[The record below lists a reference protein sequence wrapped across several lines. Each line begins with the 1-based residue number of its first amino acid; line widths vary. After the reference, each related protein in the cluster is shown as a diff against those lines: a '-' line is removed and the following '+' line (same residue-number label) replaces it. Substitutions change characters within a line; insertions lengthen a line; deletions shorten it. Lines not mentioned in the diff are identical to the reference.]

1 MTKLGPKDP
10 KQAEGDELLR
20 DEDTGVDDPPGA
32 PDDDGDDGDAL
43 PEIPRGDTP
52 VDNGPL
58 PQTPATLAIARMSER
73 LLSRTVGMNAYQ
85 KGRGYARRGHV
96 LEASI
101 DGWAALGRVHG
112 RAAEPYVVRVDVS
125 ELGTFTS
132 ACTCPAWRGPERHC
146 KHVAALLVSLRD
158 RMKPMREAAMQQALQ
173 VAQAAQSHARDD
185 GGDRR
190 KGKAAPARR
199 AHRGDG
205 EHTREVVVL
214 DRGGARTMGSTSSAL
229 SSLPLQA
236 GAVVSGESRMN
247 WQVWLP
253 PSDPRRAPEFEYRL
267 QLRPM
272 AIAVTAFNA
281 EARAAM
287 TPDAALEALGPSA
300 SPHRSILRVLSRNAR
315 GARQAAV
322 ELRGEDAAELLTLLR
337 GRRVLIEPTLMELRF
352 VDDPLIPRM
361 ELESAG
367 ALGVRAKVVFE
378 RKSDGRKFSGA
389 QGLWF
394 EGTPTWQVDTVQGVA
409 RTVADSVTPAW
420 LERLSRAPMIV
431 HPMDDLGRLLGEI
444 VPKVALALGTD
455 LPDLS
460 TVATLID
467 LTPTFML
474 RAEGDL
480 SKVRATLRACYGD
493 VELDVPPADLPPP
506 LAIIPPKKGSE
517 EEDFA
522 KPRVIRRDIGAE
534 RMAADRLFELGLGLP
549 EEHSGWFEASG
560 DKAVSFWMEGVGS
573 LPDDWDRFIPDDLMH
588 VQVRDTPITPRA
600 RVGSGV
606 DWLSLDVEFVSEG
619 SKVNEEDLRRALLE
633 GRRLVRLEDGT
644 FAPVSREQVDEVL
657 TRMAEIFAQGRQH
670 IPLSQ
675 AGRMQDL
682 LRLLPG
688 ARIEP
693 AAKELLARLA
703 DHGSMEQITPPK
715 SLHATMRPYQ
725 AEGFSWLVFLHR
737 AKTGGV
743 LADDMGLGKTLQTL
757 ALLAWLK
764 EDHLRALEAA
774 APAEAEAEVAKAT
787 KVKKVTRKKAAE
799 PEPEPEPAK
808 AVKVKKVTKKKVAE
822 EEPAPAKLVA
832 EAPAAKAE
840 APAKVEVPAAQPPKR
855 APLTLVV
862 APTSVVT
869 NWLREVTRFA
879 PSLRAVAWTGPDR
892 EKRLHELDTADVVI
906 TSYALLRRDEE
917 FLQRYEFAYAILD
930 EAQNIKNPLSATAK
944 AAKRLRSQRRLALTG
959 TPIENRLSE
968 IWSIYDF
975 LSPGMLGDLTTF
987 EERYARPIDRG
998 DVEAIRRLRG
1008 VIRPLVLRRTK
1019 VEVAKDLPERIV
1031 VEREVELPAAQRAL
1045 YQQVLDQVRSNVFG
1059 EIDRVGI
1066 GKSQIMILAGL
1077 TRLRQAACDPRL
1089 LKIPGDFKDDDA
1101 GKLDALREILQEAIQ
1116 SGHRTLVFSQ
1126 FVEMLS
1132 LIRKALERDG
1142 VAYEYLDGSTKDRQ
1156 DKVDH
1161 FNRNENVPVFLISL
1175 KAGGAGLNLTGADTV
1190 VHFDPWWNPAVE
1202 DQATDRAHRIGQTR
1216 VVTAYR
1222 LIARSTIEEKIM
1234 QLGAKKRELV
1244 SNVLG
1249 SDENVSLKGLTRA
1262 DVEMLF
1268 ADEGSAS
1275 E

>member
-1 MTKLGPKDP
+1 MTNLGPKDP
-10 KQAEGDELLR
+10 KQEEGDELTR
-20 DEDTGVDDPPGA
+20 DDDFGLDEPPES

-43 PEIPRGDTP
+43 PEIPRGDEP
-52 VDNGPL
+52 QDGGVL

-96 LEASI
+96 LESSI
-101 DGWAALGRVHG
+101 DGWAASGRVHG
-112 RAAEPYVVRVDVS
+112 RAAEPYEVRVDVS

-146 KHVAALLVSLRD
+146 KHVAALLVALRD
-158 RMKPMREAAMQQALQ
+158 RMKPLREAAMQQAAQ
-173 VAQAAQSHARDD
+173 VAQAQHTREEA
-185 GGDRR
+185 DRR
-190 KGKAAPARR
+190 KVKGRR
-199 AHRGDG
+199 PHRGES
-205 EHTREVVVL
+205 EHPREVVVL
-214 DRGGARTMGSTSSAL
+214 DRSGSRLVGSVTPAVST
-229 SSLPLQA
+229 LPTA
-236 GAVVSGESRMN
+236 PGTVVSGESRMN

-253 PSDPRRAPEFEYRL
+253 PTDPRRAPEFEYRL

-281 EARAAM
+281 ESRTAM
-287 TPDAALEALGPSA
+287 TPDAALEALGPSM

-352 VDDPLIPRM
+352 VDDPLIPKM

-367 ALGVRAKVVFE
+367 ASSVRAKVVFE
-378 RKSDGRKFSGA
+378 RKSDGRKYSGG

-394 EGTPTWQVDTVQGVA
+394 EGTPTWQVDTVQGTA

-420 LERLSRAPMIV
+420 LERLSRAPMIL
-431 HPMDDLGRLLGEI
+431 HPVEDLGRLLGEI
-444 VPKVALALGTD
+444 VPKVALALGTE

-460 TVATLID
+460 TVATLVDI
-467 LTPTFML
+467 TPTFML

-506 LAIIPPKKGSE
+506 LAIIPPPKTVT
-517 EEDFA
+517 EDEGWA

-588 VQVRDTPITPRA
+588 VQVRDTPVTPRA

-657 TRMAEIFAQGRQH
+657 LRMAEIFAQGRQH

-675 AGRMQDL
+675 AGRVQDL

-688 ARIEP
+688 ARVEP
-693 AAKELLARLA
+693 AAKDLLARLA
-703 DHGSMEQITPPK
+703 DHGMVEQVAQPK

-725 AEGFSWLVFLHR
+725 IEGFSWLVFLHR

-757 ALLAWLK
+757 TLLAWLK
-764 EDHLRALEAA
+764 EEHQRTLDAA
-774 APAEAEAEVAKAT
+774 AAALAPVAAELEPAKAT
-787 KVKKVTRKKAAE
+787 KVKKVVKKKA

-808 AVKVKKVTKKKVAE
+808 AVKPKKATKKVVE
-822 EEPAPAKLVA
+822 EAAPEAAAPAPVVTVVKD
-832 EAPAAKAE
+832 
-840 APAKVEVPAAQPPKR
+840 PPKR

-869 NWLREVTRFA
+869 NWLREVSRFA

-892 EKRLHELDTADVVI
+892 EKRLHELDHADIVI

-930 EAQNIKNPLSATAK
+930 EAQNIKNPLSATAR

-968 IWSIYDF
+968 IWSIFDF
-975 LSPGMLGDLTTF
+975 LSPGMLGDLATF

-998 DVEAIRRLRG
+998 DAEAIRRLRG

-1019 VEVAKDLPERIV
+1019 SEVAKDLPERIV
-1031 VEREVELPAAQRAL
+1031 VEREVDLPVPQRAL
-1045 YQQVLDQVRSNVFG
+1045 YQQVLGQVRANVFG

-1089 LKIPGDFKDDDA
+1089 LKVPGDFKDEDA
-1101 GKLDALREILQEAIQ
+1101 GKLDALREIIQEAIQ

-1142 VAYEYLDGSTKDRQ
+1142 VTYEYLDGSSKDRQ

-1161 FNRNENVPVFLISL
+1161 FNRNESVPVFLISL
-1175 KAGGAGLNLTGADTV
+1175 KAGGSGLNLTGADTV

-1222 LIARSTIEEKIM
+1222 LIARQTIEEKIM

-1244 SNVLG
+1244 SSVLG
-1249 SDENVSLKGLTRA
+1249 AEENVSMKGLTRA

-1268 ADEGSAS
+1268 SEEGAS
-1275 E
+1275 SE

>member
-1 MTKLGPKDP
+1 MTNLGPKDP
-10 KQAEGDELLR
+10 KQEENDELTR
-20 DEDTGVDDPPGA
+20 DEDFGVDDPPEA
-32 PDDDGDDGDAL
+32 PDEDGDDGDAL
-43 PEIPRGDTP
+43 PEIPRGDDP
-52 VDNGPL
+52 PDAGPL

-96 LEASI
+96 LESSI

-146 KHVAALLVSLRD
+146 KHVAALLVALRD
-158 RMKPMREAAMQQALQ
+158 RMKPLREAAMQQAAQ
-173 VAQAAQSHARDD
+173 VAQAQQHTREDV
-185 GGDRR
+185 DRR
-190 KGKAAPARR
+190 STKVKGRR
-199 AHRGDG
+199 PHRSET
-205 EHTREVVVL
+205 EHPREVVVV
-214 DRGGARTMGSTSSAL
+214 DRGGSRTVGSVAPAI
-229 SSLPLQA
+229 SSLPQA
-236 GAVVSGESRMN
+236 PGTVVSGESRMN

-281 EARAAM
+281 EARTAM
-287 TPDAALEALGPSA
+287 TPDAGLEALGPSM

-352 VDDPLIPRM
+352 VDDPLIPKM

-367 ALGVRAKVVFE
+367 ASSVRAKVIFE
-378 RKSDGRKFSGA
+378 RKSDGRKYGGG

-394 EGTPTWQVDTVQGVA
+394 EGTPTWHVDTVQGIA

-420 LERLSRAPMIV
+420 LERLSRAPMIL
-431 HPMDDLGRLLGEI
+431 HPVEDLGRLLGEI
-444 VPKVALALGTD
+444 VPKVALALGTE

-467 LTPTFML
+467 ITPTFML

-493 VELDVPPADLPPP
+493 VELDVPPDDLPPP
-506 LAIIPPKKGSE
+506 LAIVPPPRGVTHD
-517 EEDFA
+517 EDGGFA

-549 EEHSGWFEASG
+549 EGHSGWFEASG

-619 SKVNEEDLRRALLE
+619 SKVNEDDLRRALLE

-657 TRMAEIFAQGRQH
+657 LRMAEIFAQGRQH

-675 AGRMQDL
+675 AGRVQDL

-688 ARIEP
+688 ARVEP
-693 AAKELLARLA
+693 AAKDLLARLA
-703 DHGSMEQITPPK
+703 DHGMVEQVPQPK
-715 SLHATMRPYQ
+715 SLQATMRPYQ

-764 EDHLRALEAA
+764 EDHQRTLDAA
-774 APAEAEAEVAKAT
+774 AALVPPEAEPAKPAKT
-787 KVKKVTRKKAAE
+787 KKVAAKKKAPE
-799 PEPEPEPAK
+799 PEPEPEPVK
-808 AVKVKKVTKKKVAE
+808 AVKPKKGAKKVVE
-822 EEPAPAKLVA
+822 EAAPAAAAPAPPPAPAVVTVVKD
-832 EAPAAKAE
+832 
-840 APAKVEVPAAQPPKR
+840 PPKR

-869 NWLREVTRFA
+869 NWLREVARFA
-879 PSLRAVAWTGPDR
+879 PGLRAVAWTGPDR
-892 EKRLHELDTADVVI
+892 EKRLHELDHADVVI

-930 EAQNIKNPLSATAK
+930 EAQNIKNPLSATAR

-968 IWSIYDF
+968 IWSIFDF

-1019 VEVAKDLPERIV
+1019 SEVAKDLPARIV
-1031 VEREVELPAAQRAL
+1031 VEREVDLPVPQRAL
-1045 YQQVLDQVRSNVFG
+1045 YQQVLGQVRANVFG

-1089 LKIPGDFKDDDA
+1089 LKLSGDFKDEDA
-1101 GKLDALREILQEAIQ
+1101 GKLDALREIIQEAIQ

-1161 FNRNENVPVFLISL
+1161 FNRNEAVPVFLISL
-1175 KAGGAGLNLTGADTV
+1175 KAGGSGLNLTGADTV

-1222 LIARSTIEEKIM
+1222 LIARQTIEEKIM

-1244 SNVLG
+1244 SSVLG
-1249 SDENVSLKGLTRA
+1249 AEDNVSLKGLTRA

-1268 ADEGSAS
+1268 SEEGAAS

>member
-1 MTKLGPKDP
+1 VTNLGPKDP
-10 KQAEGDELLR
+10 KQEERDELTR
-20 DEDTGVDDPPGA
+20 DEDFGVDDPPEA

-43 PEIPRGDTP
+43 PEIPRGDGDH
-52 VDNGPL
+52 VQDEGPL

-96 LEASI
+96 LESSI
-101 DGWAALGRVHG
+101 EGWAATGRVHG

-146 KHVAALLVSLRD
+146 KHVAALLVALRD
-158 RMKPMREAAMQQALQ
+158 RMKPLREAAMQQAAQ
-173 VAQAAQSHARDD
+173 VAQAQHTREDS
-185 GGDRR
+185 DRR
-190 KGKAAPARR
+190 KVKGRR
-199 AHRGDG
+199 SHRGEA
-205 EHTREVVVL
+205 EHPREVVVL
-214 DRGGARTMGSTSSAL
+214 DRSGSRLVGSVTPAVST
-229 SSLPLQA
+229 LPTA
-236 GAVVSGESRMN
+236 PGTVVSGETRMN

-253 PSDPRRAPEFEYRL
+253 PTDPRRAPEFEYRL

-281 EARAAM
+281 ESRTAM
-287 TPDAALEALGPSA
+287 TPDAALEALGPSM

-352 VDDPLIPRM
+352 VDDPLIPKL

-367 ALGVRAKVVFE
+367 ASSVRAKVVFE
-378 RKSDGRKFSGA
+378 RKSDGRKYSGG

-394 EGTPTWQVDTVQGVA
+394 EGTPTWQVDTVQGIA

-420 LERLSRAPMIV
+420 LERLSRAPMIL
-431 HPMDDLGRLLGEI
+431 HPVEDLGRLLGEI
-444 VPKVALALGTD
+444 VPKVALALGTE

-460 TVATLID
+460 TVATLVDI
-467 LTPTFML
+467 TPTFML

-506 LAIIPPKKGSE
+506 LAIVPPPKTAHDD
-517 EEDFA
+517 EDAGWA

-588 VQVRDTPITPRA
+588 VQVRDTPVTPRA

-657 TRMAEIFAQGRQH
+657 LRMAEIFAQGRQH

-675 AGRMQDL
+675 AGRVQDL

-688 ARIEP
+688 ARVEP
-693 AAKELLARLA
+693 AAKDLLARLA
-703 DHGSMEQITPPK
+703 DHGMVEQVAQPK

-725 AEGFSWLVFLHR
+725 IEGFSWLVFLHR

-764 EDHLRALEAA
+764 EDHLRALDAAAALA
-774 APAEAEAEVAKAT
+774 APAAEAEKPA
-787 KVKKVTRKKAAE
+787 KVKKVVKKKAA
-799 PEPEPEPAK
+799 EPEPEPAK
-808 AVKVKKVTKKKVAE
+808 AVKPKKGAKKAVE
-822 EEPAPAKLVA
+822 EAAAPAPVVTVVA
-832 EAPAAKAE
+832 D
-840 APAKVEVPAAQPPKR
+840 PPKR

-892 EKRLHELDTADVVI
+892 EKRLHELDGADVVI

-930 EAQNIKNPLSATAK
+930 EAQNIKNPLSATAR

-968 IWSIYDF
+968 IWSIFDF
-975 LSPGMLGDLTTF
+975 LSPGMLGDLATF

-998 DVEAIRRLRG
+998 DAEAIRRLRG

-1019 VEVAKDLPERIV
+1019 SEVAKDLPARIV
-1031 VEREVELPAAQRAL
+1031 VEREVDLPVPQRAL
-1045 YQQVLDQVRSNVFG
+1045 YQQVLGQVRANVFG

-1089 LKIPGDFKDDDA
+1089 LKVPGDFKDEDA
-1101 GKLDALREILQEAIQ
+1101 GKLDALREIIQEAIQ

-1142 VAYEYLDGSTKDRQ
+1142 VTYEYLDGSTKDRQ
-1156 DKVDH
+1156 DRVDH
-1161 FNRNENVPVFLISL
+1161 FNRNESVPVFLISL
-1175 KAGGAGLNLTGADTV
+1175 KAGGSGLNLTGADTV

-1222 LIARSTIEEKIM
+1222 LIARQTIEEKIM

-1244 SNVLG
+1244 SSVLG
-1249 SDENVSLKGLTRA
+1249 AEENVSMKGLTRA

-1268 ADEGSAS
+1268 SEEGSAS